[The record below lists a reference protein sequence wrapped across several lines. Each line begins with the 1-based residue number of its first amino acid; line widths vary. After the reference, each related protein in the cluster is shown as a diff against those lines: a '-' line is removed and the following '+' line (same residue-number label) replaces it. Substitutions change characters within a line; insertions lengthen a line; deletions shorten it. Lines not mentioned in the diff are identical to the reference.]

1 MSPLVPRMV
10 TVLNDCYLMGH
21 IELELMVGPVL
32 DVVCTKAGGMR
43 GQAHV
48 VFRDVATATIAM
60 RALQNF
66 TFLDKEMVLFLVHFF
81 FAYCCCCSS

>member
-1 MSPLVPRMV
+1 VSVWNV
-10 TVLNDCYLMGH
+10 YTD
-21 IELELMVGPVL
+21 ELGPVL

-66 TFLDKEMVLFLVHFF
+66 MFLDKEMVLNPRALVHNPCITVTVTVVFTV
-81 FAYCCCCSS
+81 